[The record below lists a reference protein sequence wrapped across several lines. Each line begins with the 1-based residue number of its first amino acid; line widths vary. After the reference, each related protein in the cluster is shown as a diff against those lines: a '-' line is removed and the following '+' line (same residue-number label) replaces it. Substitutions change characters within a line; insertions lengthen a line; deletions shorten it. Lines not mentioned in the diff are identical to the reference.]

1 MDLLFGLLFRIKVP
15 TSLLFGLL
23 FRIKVPTRVPKI
35 VHSDPCSYSNGASV
49 DPTFDDQNV
58 PPHSFQVL

>member
-1 MDLLFGLLFRIKVP
+1 MD
-15 TSLLFGLL
+15 LLFGLL

-35 VHSDPCSYSNGASV
+35 VHSDQCAYSNGTSV
-49 DPTFDDQNV
+49 DPSFDDQNV